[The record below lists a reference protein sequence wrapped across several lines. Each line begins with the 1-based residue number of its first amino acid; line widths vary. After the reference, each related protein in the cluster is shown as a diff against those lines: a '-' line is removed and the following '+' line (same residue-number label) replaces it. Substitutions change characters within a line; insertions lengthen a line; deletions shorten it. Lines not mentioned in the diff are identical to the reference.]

1 MNHLRPFSLFLLLLT
16 SNLTRIEAQKADS
29 ATLRVLRIEAYLK
42 DVASHPSKRLVNV
55 NAIIP
60 RLSADLKYA
69 TRNNFTGKRM
79 YPASLTTCYLR
90 EEAAMALKAVSD
102 SLSKIG
108 FQLKIFDAYRPYAV
122 TVRFWNLIKDERYVA
137 NPSKGSGHNRGI
149 AVDLTLVEKNTGKEI
164 DMGTEFD
171 NFSIAA
177 HHSYQDLKPVVLEN
191 RKILQRVME
200 HFGFRSLETEWWHYS
215 LPNPQAYDV
224 LNISFKELAA
234 IIAIN

>member
-1 MNHLRPFSLFLLLLT
+1 MNQLRPFSLLLVLLASIST
-16 SNLTRIEAQKADS
+16 KIEAQKPDTT
-29 ATLRVLRIEAYLK
+29 TLRVLGIEAYLK
-42 DVASHPSKRLVNV
+42 DVASQPAKRLANV

-60 RLSADLKYA
+60 RLSVELKYA

-90 EEAAMALKAVSD
+90 VEAAMALKAVSD

-122 TVRFWNLIKDERYVA
+122 TVRFWSLIKDERYVA

-149 AVDLTLVEKNTGKEI
+149 AVDLTLVDKNTGQEI

-177 HHSYQDLKPVVLEN
+177 HHSYQDLKPIVLEN

-224 LNISFKELAA
+224 LDISFKELAA